1 MTSFVNIRDLS
12 GVRNFVSGKQ
22 QYVNNISGL
31 IYDKDNNLIGDV
43 NTSLY
48 DRAFGRNLKGKR
60 QISLPALPTTYK
72 GMFPSFKPPGFVPVI
87 TPIATPKGTPPPS
100 PKGKKKPEAKKSA
113 KELEEEKKKF
123 DKELKEF
130 EEVVKLITDDAT
142 PGEVEDAVLLAKR
155 DKYIQG
161 IIAYNDS
168 KTKDDKL
175 IKQILRDIV
184 GTTTTAL
191 DIQRFKKA
199 AKEGKD
205 VSKATSKV
213 LKPKEE
219 KKKVKSTGRPAGSRG
234 YTPKREDFISTER
247 FRLVKQVS
255 KKPKGDLVFN
265 YFKSTGKRIPY
276 YNKLRKAEIVEKYYM
291 GDTPA
296 SRKLIDDLLK

>member
-1 MTSFVNIRDLS
+1 MASFVNIRDLS

-48 DRAFGRNLKGKR
+48 DRSFGRNLKGKR
-60 QISLPALPTTYK
+60 QISLPALPPSYK
-72 GMFPSFKPPGFVPVI
+72 GMFPSYKPPGFVPPVI
-87 TPIATPKGTPPPS
+87 TPLPTPPS

-113 KELEEEKKKF
+113 KELEEAKKKF
-123 DKELKEF
+123 DKEFKEF
-130 EEVVKLITDDAT
+130 EAVVKLITDDAT
-142 PGEVEDAVLLAKR
+142 PGDVEDAVLLAKR

-161 IIAYNDS
+161 IIAYNAS
-168 KTKDDKL
+168 KTKNDKL
-175 IKQILRDIV
+175 IKQILREVV
-184 GTTTTAL
+184 GTTTTAV

-199 AKEGKD
+199 AKEGRD

-219 KKKVKSTGRPAGSRG
+219 KKKGKSSGRPLGSTN
-234 YTPKREDFISTER
+234 YKPKREDFISDER
-247 FRLVKQVS
+247 FTLVQKVS
-255 KKPKGDLVFN
+255 KKNIKELLLT
-265 YFKSTGKRIPY
+265 YFKSTGKKIKNS
-276 YNKLRKAEIVEKYYM
+276 NKVRKAQIIEKFYT

>member
-48 DRAFGRNLKGKR
+48 DRSFGRNLKSKR
-60 QISLPALPTTYK
+60 QISLPALPASYK

-87 TPIATPKGTPPPS
+87 ATPKGTPPSS

-123 DKELKEF
+123 EKELKEY
-130 EEVVKLITDDAT
+130 EGILKLITEEST

-161 IIAYNDS
+161 ITAYNDS

-175 IKQILRDIV
+175 IKQILRDVV

-205 VSKATSKV
+205 VSKATTKV
-213 LKPKEE
+213 LKGKEKG
-219 KKKVKSTGRPAGSRG
+219 KKDKSSPGRPAGSRG
-234 YTPKREDFISTER
+234 YTPKREDFISDER
-247 FRLVKQVS
+247 FRLVQKVS

-276 YNKLRKAEIVEKYYM
+276 YNKLRKAEIIEKYYM
-291 GDTPA
+291 GNNPA
-296 SRKLIDDLLK
+296 SKKLIDDLLK

>member
-1 MTSFVNIRDLS
+1 MTSFVNISDLS

-22 QYVNNISGL
+22 QYVNNLSGL

-43 NTSLY
+43 NSSLY
-48 DRAFGRNLKGKR
+48 DRAFGRNLKSKR
-60 QISLPALPTTYK
+60 QISLPALPATYK

-87 TPIATPKGTPPPS
+87 TPISTPKGTPPSS

-113 KELEEEKKKF
+113 KALEEEKIKF
-123 DKELKEF
+123 EKELKEYEGILKF
-130 EEVVKLITDDAT
+130 ITEEST

-161 IIAYNDS
+161 ITAYNDS

-184 GTTTTAL
+184 GTTTTAV

-199 AKEGKD
+199 AKEGRD

-213 LKPKEE
+213 LKPKEG
-219 KKKVKSTGRPAGSRG
+219 KKKVKSPGRPAGSRG
-234 YTPKREDFISTER
+234 YIPKREDFISVER
-247 FRLVKQVS
+247 FRLVKKVS
-255 KKPKGDLVFN
+255 KKSKSDLLLN
-265 YFKSTGKRIPY
+265 YFKSTGKKIK
-276 YNKLRKAEIVEKYYM
+276 NHNTKRKAEIIETYYM

-296 SRKLIDDLLK
+296 SKKLIDDLLK